1 MSVGA
6 LSLPTRARHLF
17 VAVHESACGTSRFR
31 CGANVWTLLEV
42 KRTGRE
48 GRHRADLTKM
58 TDAVEKVLVSACE
71 P

>member
-42 KRTGRE
+42 KRNAARVAT
-48 GRHRADLTKM
+48 
-58 TDAVEKVLVSACE
+58 V
-71 P
+71 PI